1 MLSTD
6 LLSNGSSYTLP
17 VNTSKLYDSQIA
29 TFSGEGSIPIIFA
42 AGNLFCYFLHQQT
55 FSATYVHNCLVIIK
69 TLQHCFIPKIPVPAS
84 NPTLLILFSLIKHA
98 FFLKLHINWH
108 NQYLSS
114 ENATAA
120 GTDLHSLFA
129 LSI

>member
-17 VNTSKLYDSQIA
+17 ANTSKLYDSQIA
-29 TFSGEGSIPIIFA
+29 TFSGERGLFQLFFA
-42 AGNLFCYFLHQQT
+42 AGNSCHFLHQQT

-114 ENATAA
+114 RKCDCCR
-120 GTDLHSLFA
+120 TDLYSLFA